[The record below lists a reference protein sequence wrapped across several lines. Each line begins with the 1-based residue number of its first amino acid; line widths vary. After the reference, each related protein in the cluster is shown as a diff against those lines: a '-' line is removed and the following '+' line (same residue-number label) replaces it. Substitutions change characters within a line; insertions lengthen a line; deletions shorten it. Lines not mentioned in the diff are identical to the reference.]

1 MADLSNLTPEQRAV
15 VDHPVDRHGR
25 VLAGPGTGKSFTA
38 MMLLARL
45 AEEYPGL
52 NAKMLTFSRA
62 ATASFAA
69 DLQREGLSEDVLE
82 PSTLHSHALSVLRQM
97 HPPELPNPVR
107 IPDDWETEQLIRPHL
122 ASRITAAGYKVS
134 ATTVKDLEGEM
145 AAGWERFE
153 DDPHLMTSEFAPEL
167 KAAYEQQWQDHRTAL
182 GYMLIAEPPFR
193 AAKALAD
200 VEIGKPLGVDLLI
213 VDEYQDLNRAD
224 IELIRAHARLG
235 VSVLA
240 IGDDDQ
246 SIYGWRWAH
255 PQGIREFADEFAGSL
270 DYALTIC
277 HRFGARILDVATRLM
292 SSARAPRSPLTPA
305 TGTADG
311 VFAYLW
317 FPSEADEV
325 EAVLSIVESRL
336 RQGVPAEKV
345 LLLVRAKPEAWFA
358 EFQPHFEGR
367 GITLLNV
374 EWVGEAVADTR
385 LRALIAM
392 ARLLEDPNDSLA
404 WLSLT
409 KGLVTGVGEKF
420 VNAVYDMRQ
429 PGEKWGDALLRLLPQ
444 GFPGMRRDAAA
455 STSHIIQ
462 VVQARL
468 AELPG
473 ELERWRAD
481 NEGASWSDWL
491 ELEASGAPWLDE
503 LGYGPLSALALQ
515 LLELVRNDADPAPDF
530 SSSVGLLERTGE
542 TLALEEPG
550 GVRLMTLAKSKGLT
564 VDTSML
570 LGLESG
576 MMPLERADLD
586 EERRLLYVGLTRA
599 REMCIATMVHRRRS
613 QLAFIGGGRA
623 GDKKERSSLVT
634 GLRFGWTTDG
644 NDFVDDLE

>member
-62 ATASFAA
+62 ATASSAG
-69 DLQREGLSEDVLE
+69 DLQREGLSQDVLE
-82 PSTLHSHALSVLRQM
+82 PSTLHSHALSVLRHM

-107 IPDDWETEQLIRPHL
+107 IPDDWETAELIRLHL

-167 KAAYEQQWQDHRTAL
+167 RASYEEHWHDHRTAL

-277 HRFGARILDVATRLM
+277 HRFGARILGVATRLM

-404 WLSLT
+404 WLTLT

-473 ELERWRAD
+473 ELERWRDD

-515 LLELVRNDADPAPDF
+515 LLELVRNDADPAPVF

-564 VDTSML
+564 VDTSIL

-613 QLAFIGGGRA
+613 QLAFIGDGRA

>member
-1 MADLSNLTPEQRAV
+1 
-15 VDHPVDRHGR
+15 
-25 VLAGPGTGKSFTA
+25 

-62 ATASFAA
+62 ATASFAT
-69 DLQREGLSEDVLE
+69 DLQREGLNEVVLE
-82 PSTLHSHALSVLRQM
+82 PSTLHSHALSVLR
-97 HPPELPNPVR
+97 HVRPPELPRPVR
-107 IPDDWETEQLIRPHL
+107 IPDDWETDEIIRPHL
-122 ASRITAAGYKVS
+122 ATRMTAAGYRVS

-153 DDPHLMTSEFAPEL
+153 DDPHSMTSEFAPEL
-167 KAAYEQQWQDHRTAL
+167 RAAYEEQWHDHRAAL
-182 GYMLIAEPPFR
+182 GYMLIAEPPYR

-200 VEIGKPLGVDLLI
+200 VETGKPLGVDLLI

-255 PQGIREFADEFAGSL
+255 PQGIREFSDEFAGAL

-292 SSARAPRSPLTPA
+292 SSARAPRPPLTPA

-336 RQGVPAEKV
+336 HQGVPAEKV

-374 EWVGEAVADTR
+374 EWVGDAVADKR
-385 LRALIAM
+385 LRALIAL
-392 ARLLEDPNDSLA
+392 ARLLDDPNDSLA
-404 WLSLT
+404 WLTLT
-409 KGLVTGVGEKF
+409 KGLVAGIGEKF
-420 VNAVYDMRQ
+420 VDTVYGMRE
-429 PGEKWGDALLRLLPQ
+429 PNEKWGEALLRLQ
-444 GFPGMRRDAAA
+444 AQSFPGMRLGVAE
-455 STSHIIQ
+455 SSSHIIQ

-468 AELPG
+468 SELPR
-473 ELERWRAD
+473 ELERWRSD
-481 NEGASWSDWL
+481 NQGASWSDWL
-491 ELEASGAPWLDE
+491 KTEASGASWLDE
-503 LGYGPLSALALQ
+503 LGYGPRSVLALQ
-515 LLELVRNDADPAPDF
+515 LLELVRNDTDPAPDF
-530 SSSVGLLERTGE
+530 SSFVGLLERTGE

-550 GVRLMTLAKSKGLT
+550 GVRLMTMAKSKGLT
-564 VDTSML
+564 VDTSIL

-576 MMPLERADLD
+576 MMPLGRADLD

-623 GDKKERSSLVT
+623 GDKKERSSLVV
-634 GLRFGWTTDG
+634 GLPFGWTTDG
-644 NDFVDDLE
+644 NDFVDDLA

>member
-1 MADLSNLTPEQRAV
+1 
-15 VDHPVDRHGR
+15 
-25 VLAGPGTGKSFTA
+25 
-38 MMLLARL
+38 
-45 AEEYPGL
+45 
-52 NAKMLTFSRA
+52 
-62 ATASFAA
+62 
-69 DLQREGLSEDVLE
+69 
-82 PSTLHSHALSVLRQM
+82 
-97 HPPELPNPVR
+97 
-107 IPDDWETEQLIRPHL
+107 
-122 ASRITAAGYKVS
+122 
-134 ATTVKDLEGEM
+134 
-145 AAGWERFE
+145 
-153 DDPHLMTSEFAPEL
+153 MTSEFAPEL

-317 FPSEADEV
+317 FPSEAVEV

-404 WLSLT
+404 WLTLT

-455 STSHIIQ
+455 STSHIIH

-564 VDTSML
+564 VDTSIL

-599 REMCIATMVHRRRS
+599 REMCIATMVTDVGANLPS
-613 QLAFIGGGRA
+613 SAVGGQAIRKSEA
-623 GDKKERSSLVT
+623 RSSLAC
-634 GLRFGWTTDG
+634 GLGGPRTATTS
-644 NDFVDDLE
+644 LTILSSHAR

>member
-107 IPDDWETEQLIRPHL
+107 IPDDWETAELIRLHL

-167 KAAYEQQWQDHRTAL
+167 KAAYEQQWRDHRTAL

-404 WLSLT
+404 WLTLT

-473 ELERWRAD
+473 ELERWRDD

-515 LLELVRNDADPAPDF
+515 LLELVRNDADPAPVF

-564 VDTSML
+564 VDTSIL

>member
-62 ATASFAA
+62 ATASSAG
-69 DLQREGLSEDVLE
+69 DLQREGLSQDVLE
-82 PSTLHSHALSVLRQM
+82 PSTLHSHALSVLRHM

-107 IPDDWETEQLIRPHL
+107 IPDDWETAELIRLHL

-167 KAAYEQQWQDHRTAL
+167 RASYEEHWHDHRTAL

-292 SSARAPRSPLTPA
+292 SSARAPRSSLTPA

-404 WLSLT
+404 WLTLT

-473 ELERWRAD
+473 ELERWRDD

-515 LLELVRNDADPAPDF
+515 LLELVRNDADPAPVF

-564 VDTSML
+564 VDTSIL

>member
-1 MADLSNLTPEQRAV
+1 
-15 VDHPVDRHGR
+15 
-25 VLAGPGTGKSFTA
+25 
-38 MMLLARL
+38 
-45 AEEYPGL
+45 
-52 NAKMLTFSRA
+52 
-62 ATASFAA
+62 
-69 DLQREGLSEDVLE
+69 
-82 PSTLHSHALSVLRQM
+82 M

-167 KAAYEQQWQDHRTAL
+167 KAAYEQQWRDHRTAL

-404 WLSLT
+404 WLTLT

-473 ELERWRAD
+473 ELERWRDD

-564 VDTSML
+564 VDTSIL
-570 LGLESG
+570 LGIESG